1 MAEPTTLAE
10 WREMREKRA
19 IAREKRLEREFQQG
33 ITSFLIDPQWVP
45 YRKGPPLDLSRKIFR
60 GEDLSDGNLVDFI
73 LRRADF
79 REATIDRADLTGAD
93 LTGAKLRGASLR
105 DAILVKANLTDADL
119 TDADLTGADLT
130 DAILD
135 GATMPSATSPA
146 T

>member
-10 WREMREKRA
+10 WREARA
-19 IAREKRLEREFQQG
+19 LAHEKRLEREFQQG
-33 ITSFLIDPQWVP
+33 ITRFLIDPKRVQ
-45 YRKGPPLDLSRKIFR
+45 YRKGPPPDLSRKIFR
-60 GEDLSDGNLVDFI
+60 DEDLSDGHLVDFV

-79 REATIDRADLTGAD
+79 RNATIDRADLTGAD
-93 LTGAKLRGASLR
+93 LTGAKLGGASLR
-105 DAILVKANLTDADL
+105 DAILVRANLTDADL

-135 GATMPSATSPA
+135 GATMPDASASPA